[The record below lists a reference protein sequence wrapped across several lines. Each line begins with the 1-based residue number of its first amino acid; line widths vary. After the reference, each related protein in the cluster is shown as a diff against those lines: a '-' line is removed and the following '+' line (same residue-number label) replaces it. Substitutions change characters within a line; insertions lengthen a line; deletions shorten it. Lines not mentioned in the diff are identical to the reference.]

1 MDKVYVIGN
10 SEVIEYAVP
19 DKTRMMDKQPY
30 SPTDEDK
37 LMACNFNAA
46 APYGVNDL
54 PLPNYSL
61 NNSLKTFH
69 YENTCIIPE
78 NTLKN
83 KQNIT
88 REDDVQQI
96 EILTSNMKECHIHNM
111 EKSSCKCDYVQMGP
125 YGIVSPKSRRPNWD
139 NDFLS
144 NGIYTMTTP
153 QKSPLKPN
161 IPGTSFQFST
171 SPIYENDGKIKTYLL
186 TQRNGTQNK

>member
-1 MDKVYVIGN
+1 M
-10 SEVIEYAVP
+10 IEYAVP
-19 DKTRMMDKQPY
+19 DKTRMANKHLY

-37 LMACNFNAA
+37 LLASNYNSA
-46 APYGVNDL
+46 APYSINDL

-96 EILTSNMKECHIHNM
+96 EILTSNMKDCKLHNM
-111 EKSSCKCDYVQMGP
+111 ERSSCKCDYVHMAP
-125 YGIVSPKSRRPNWD
+125 YGMVSPKGRRPNWD
-139 NDFLS
+139 GDYVN
-144 NGIYTMTTP
+144 NGIYTVTTP

-161 IPGTSFQFST
+161 VPGTSFQFSA
-171 SPIYENDGKIKTYLL
+171 SPIYDNDAPSKYSFTKISYFLFV
-186 TQRNGTQNK
+186 

>member
-1 MDKVYVIGN
+1 MKDKVYFIGN

-19 DKTRMMDKQPY
+19 DKSRIMDKQPY

-37 LMACNFNAA
+37 LLASFNSA
-46 APYGVNDL
+46 APYSVNDL

-96 EILTSNMKECHIHNM
+96 EILTSTMKECQLHNM
-111 EKSSCKCDYVQMGP
+111 EKASCKCDYVQMAP
-125 YGIVSPKSRRPNWD
+125 YGIVSPKVRRPNWD
-139 NDFLS
+139 SDYLN
-144 NGIYTMTTP
+144 NGIYTVTTP
-153 QKSPLKPN
+153 QKSPLQPGV
-161 IPGTSFQFST
+161 PGTSFQFAT
-171 SPIYENDGKIKTYLL
+171 SPIYENDVPG
-186 TQRNGTQNK
+186 

>member
-1 MDKVYVIGN
+1 MSSSFN
-10 SEVIEYAVP
+10 S
-19 DKTRMMDKQPY
+19 
-30 SPTDEDK
+30 
-37 LMACNFNAA
+37 A
-46 APYGVNDL
+46 APYSVHDL

-69 YENTCIIPE
+69 YENTCIIPDS
-78 NTLKN
+78 TLKN

-96 EILTSNMKECHIHNM
+96 EILTSNMKDCQLHNM

-139 NDFLS
+139 NDYLN
-144 NGIYTMTTP
+144 NGIYTVTTP

-161 IPGTSFQFST
+161 MPATSFQFST
-171 SPIYENDGKIKTYLL
+171 SPIYENDMPSKYEMYFTYCL
-186 TQRNGTQNK
+186 TFIYIPSYIDEFNGV

>member
-1 MDKVYVIGN
+1 MNKVYVIGN

-19 DKTRMMDKQPY
+19 DKSRIMDKQPY

-37 LMACNFNAA
+37 LMACNFNTA

-69 YENTCIIPE
+69 YENTCIIPD

-96 EILTSNMKECHIHNM
+96 EILTSNMKDCHIHNM
-111 EKSSCKCDYVQMGP
+111 EKSLCKCDYVQMGP

-139 NDFLS
+139 NDFLN

-161 IPGTSFQFST
+161 IPGTSFQFTT
-171 SPIYENDGKIKTYLL
+171 SPIYENDGKLFYFNIII
-186 TQRNGTQNK
+186 